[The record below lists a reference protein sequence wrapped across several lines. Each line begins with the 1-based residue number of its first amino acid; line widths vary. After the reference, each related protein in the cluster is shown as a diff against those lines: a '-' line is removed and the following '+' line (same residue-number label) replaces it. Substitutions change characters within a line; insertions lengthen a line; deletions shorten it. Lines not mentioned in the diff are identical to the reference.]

1 MLAEFGQMVIALGM
15 EMLNDLQESDV
26 STVHNAGDPGD
37 PGGEFRAAKVFQC
50 PIKTLTVERAVLGP
64 NKVRDRRSLDTSL
77 ADFALNRLFDEFSRV
92 SASNVFNYLRR

>member
-26 STVHNAGDPGD
+26 STVHNAGD